1 MATITSTH
9 TAFGFDCALD
19 WRPTSF
25 VEAVSSSY
33 VCSACKLVPRILTVL
48 PCRHKLCPQCC
59 IHAGRR
65 INHCPLDKKAFDE
78 KDVMF
83 SILGTESV
91 LSRRVRCWNA
101 EHGCDVEDEASVML
115 EHFRRDCRFHFAS
128 CPNCG
133 RTLPHRDVSS
143 HLESCRYPE
152 EPYSPEEYTREEHSA
167 GKSLAEYLFSAFEEV
182 TRRSLDGNTSVIR
195 WHPSIGQRLS
205 SERTNETTRPTT
217 TVVNTVE
224 DAVASTRA
232 PYDLVVFASP
242 DEIDSASAERELSS
256 SALSTGEPSQSA
268 GVLLHKSASAASDE
282 QDNLCAAP
290 ANPFMSRTKQATV
303 AVSGSTAI
311 DDALAGAENIEDETE
326 SQSKLGPGASLEAL
340 MDVPECCE
348 FTIENW
354 SSFTED
360 KPLATAVYGQSSAL
374 DCGAAEEVAVLIFVA
389 RSGSVNCTKL
399 LPALQETRI
408 CLLLIEL
415 RFCGAGTFQVVA
427 DDLENVSLP
436 TVSRV
441 FEHVSRLIAAH
452 LFPLVVKFP
461 NSDDGF
467 REPMVGFYRIPK
479 FPGVTGC
486 IDCTHIRIKAPG
498 GPDIEVYRNQKSYFS
513 RNVQTKRVPGLLLGD
528 AGYPCL
534 SFPMTLTAD
543 APPDSPERRLVGLS
557 HIRTRNTIEIAFGV
571 WKRRFLC
578 LYMGLQ
584 HLVERSAVITTA
596 FVALHNLAILGQDPE
611 PPAVVIPQHLRRPKP
626 DVANQTD
633 TFLGSRCRRR
643 LIARPYN

>member
-1 MATITSTH
+1 MQHAVAHLAMATITSTH

-360 KPLATAVYGQSSAL
+360 KPLATAVYGQCE
-374 DCGAAEEVAVLIFVA
+374 CGTRVLSYGYLIVPKMIFSKVNFLSFSVYA
-389 RSGSVNCTKL
+389 FRGS
-399 LPALQETRI
+399 EG
-408 CLLLIEL
+408 CLSEHPFDTIFRVRFVHPSDSEKDL
-415 RFCGAGTFQVVA
+415 RLNA
-427 DDLENVSLP
+427 DVIWIAP
-436 TVSRV
+436 TVKKVMGRRV
-441 FEHVSRLIAAH
+441 RFVWYSKEFVSI
-452 LFPLVVKFP
+452 FMINESGLVTNDQVRMRFK
-461 NSDDGF
+461 
-467 REPMVGFYRIPK
+467 
-479 FPGVTGC
+479 
-486 IDCTHIRIKAPG
+486 
-498 GPDIEVYRNQKSYFS
+498 
-513 RNVQTKRVPGLLLGD
+513 
-528 AGYPCL
+528 
-534 SFPMTLTAD
+534 LT
-543 APPDSPERRLVGLS
+543 P
-557 HIRTRNTIEIAFGV
+557 
-571 WKRRFLC
+571 W
-578 LYMGLQ
+578 
-584 HLVERSAVITTA
+584 
-596 FVALHNLAILGQDPE
+596 
-611 PPAVVIPQHLRRPKP
+611 
-626 DVANQTD
+626 
-633 TFLGSRCRRR
+633 
-643 LIARPYN
+643 